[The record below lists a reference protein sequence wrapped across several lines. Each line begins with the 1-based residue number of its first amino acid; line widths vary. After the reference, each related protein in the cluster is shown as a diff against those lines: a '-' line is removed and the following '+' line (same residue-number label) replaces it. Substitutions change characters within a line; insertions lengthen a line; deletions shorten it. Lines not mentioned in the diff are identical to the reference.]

1 MCNNIAKLLTELDI
15 FKEAIM
21 NDYEIDE
28 LLNRLKASQPLE
40 FFAKI
45 DKSNCGMGLI
55 LAFLNDKNDYVMSR
69 EIASKLNVSTARVAV
84 LLRKMEAKSLIEKK
98 TPLEDMRKTLVKLTD
113 YGKEYVEQLKNN
125 VHEKAKLLF
134 EKVGQNNIEE
144 LIRVSELIK
153 NNLYLLKE

>member
-1 MCNNIAKLLTELDI
+1 
-15 FKEAIM
+15 M
-21 NDYEIDE
+21 NDYEVDE

-40 FFAKI
+40 FFTKL

-113 YGKEYVEQLKNN
+113 YGKEYVTQFMNN
-125 VHEKAKLLF
+125 VHEKVKIIF
-134 EKVGQNNIEE
+134 EKVGQKNIEE
-144 LIRVSELIK
+144 FIRISKLIK
-153 NNLYLLKE
+153 DNLSLLEE